1 MKVLVLGATGMAGH
15 IVTLYLYE
23 KGYNV
28 ETFSRK
34 PTNFCNCKN
43 FIEDATNFKKLQKI
57 VEEGNYDAVINCIGI
72 LNEDAEKNKSNAVLI
87 NSFLPHFLSE
97 ITSNSNTK
105 IIHLSTDCVF
115 SGKKGNYIETDL
127 KDSTEFYG
135 RTKALGEIDNKK
147 DLTFRTSIVGPDMKY
162 NGIGLF
168 NWFMKQKS
176 PINGFTKVFW
186 SGVTT
191 IVLAKAIE
199 KAINSNLSGVYHLTN
214 NQKISKFELLMLF
227 NKYFRNNEIEINEHD
242 KIRLDKS
249 LLNTRKDFS
258 FDIPSYSEMV
268 KEMKDWVISHKELYP
283 HYFQ

>member
-1 MKVLVLGATGMAGH
+1 V
-15 IVTLYLYE
+15 Y
-23 KGYNV
+23 
-28 ETFSRK
+28 
-34 PTNFCNCKN
+34 
-43 FIEDATNFKKLQKI
+43 
-57 VEEGNYDAVINCIGI
+57 
-72 LNEDAEKNKSNAVLI
+72 
-87 NSFLPHFLSE
+87 FLE
-97 ITSNSNTK
+97 R
-105 IIHLSTDCVF
+105 
-115 SGKKGNYIETDL
+115 KGNYIETDL